1 MKIVITKK
9 ESTIRL
15 FSEPTLS
22 PLTSFWLGKKIKE
35 FENKTGYLVFYVMGP
50 APQSFKGFWGTKII
64 DTEGKSEEE
73 SAEIIINALEEI
85 VKQEKKHE

>member
-22 PLTSFWLGKKIKE
+22 PLTLFWLGKKIRE
-35 FENKTGYLVFYVMGP
+35 FEDKTGYIVFYVLGP

-73 SAEIIINALEEI
+73 SAEIIINTLEEI
-85 VKQEKKHE
+85 IQKEKKYE